1 MESMARNNQKKCD
14 ICGKEYRSDYLKKH
28 KEICKKK
35 VIPASR
41 HEKRGKK
48 SVRNFK
54 KPIVKKNGGIEKYF
68 SSTDND
74 PVVTEAETTVI
85 SSDSDIVSEADTNVI
100 SSDSDSDSENKASD
114 EVMQG
119 LRDLGKKNLTTNV
132 ISKCEWC
139 NTDVID
145 LEHHKKTC
153 NMKKVPCFKCKKEYP
168 TYFIKAHFK
177 KCKGR
182 PTEDQEDS
190 QGTQNKEERKKRKN
204 RKKE

>member
-1 MESMARNNQKKCD
+1 M
-14 ICGKEYRSDYLKKH
+14 
-28 KEICKKK
+28 
-35 VIPASR
+35 IPASR

-48 SVRNFK
+48 SVRNFE

-74 PVVTEAETTVI
+74 PVVTEAETTLI
-85 SSDSDIVSEADTNVI
+85 SSDFDIVSEADTNVI

-114 EVMQG
+114 EVKQR

-145 LEHHKKTC
+145 LEHHKKLVT
-153 NMKKVPCFKCKKEYP
+153 
-168 TYFIKAHFK
+168 
-177 KCKGR
+177 
-182 PTEDQEDS
+182 
-190 QGTQNKEERKKRKN
+190 
-204 RKKE
+204 